1 MRNISKYTRYSA
13 VRKLIQHKSV
23 GQTRIQ
29 FLNENG
35 EISTING
42 CFMAVACCLGP
53 NTSKDIHLAP
63 KAVIGDGILH
73 VFAMRKKSRVKTIV
87 SFLRAMQ
94 GTHLDDREVNVDDGR
109 QRMVVIKTKNC
120 TITTEKIGRDVSNL
134 CVDGEIS
141 QIPASHT
148 LVIGVSEKFVP
159 FYS

>member
-1 MRNISKYTRYSA
+1 MSRRQNLVFSVDFDYAFYA
-13 VRKLIQHKSV
+13 KSDR
-23 GQTRIQ
+23 QRTQRI
-29 FLNENG
+29 
-35 EISTING
+35 TTHP
-42 CFMAVACCLGP
+42 V
-53 NTSKDIHLAP
+53 HLAP

-148 LVIGVSEKFVP
+148 LVIGVSERFVP